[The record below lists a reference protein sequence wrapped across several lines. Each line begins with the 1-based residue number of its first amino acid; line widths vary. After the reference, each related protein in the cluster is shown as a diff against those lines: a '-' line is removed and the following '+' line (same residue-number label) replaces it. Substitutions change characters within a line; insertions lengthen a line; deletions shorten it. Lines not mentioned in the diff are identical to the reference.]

1 MGLLSRARDWPVM
14 PEGKYRIEGL
24 LGRGGMGAVYA
35 ARDLVLDRPV
45 AIKVIRPELVPDPA
59 ARERFLRE
67 AQTLAR
73 LTHPSIV
80 RVFAC
85 GLLPDGGPYLVM
97 ELVRGVDLQREL
109 VAEGRLEVSRASR
122 ILAAACA
129 AMESAHR
136 DGVLHGDLK
145 PENILL
151 PDDGGDD
158 EEDNEVAA
166 KVLDFGV
173 AQAIAMPDVQRRSGP
188 EARPPEWSGALG
200 GPRPSTDARGALSS
214 VEGRERRREGVPGD
228 EVPRT
233 TGDTPI
239 VGTPA
244 YMAPEQLR
252 GQPPS
257 PGTDVF
263 SLGVIAYEM
272 LIGELPFGR
281 GSAAEVALAQERG
294 IPAGHLDR
302 LPPALARAV
311 TAALAIDADRRPV
324 SAQAL
329 AHLIGAAAG
338 GL

>member
-67 AQTLAR
+67 AETLAR

-85 GLLPDGGPYLVM
+85 GSLPDGAPYLVM

-109 VAEGRLEVSRASR
+109 AAEGRLEVSRASR

-151 PDDGGDD
+151 PDDCSDD
-158 EEDNEVAA
+158 EDDNEVAA

-173 AQAIAMPDVQRRSGP
+173 AQAIRADP
-188 EARPPEWSGALG
+188 APPLG
-200 GPRPSTDARGALSS
+200 QSRIEPLAVAS
-214 VEGRERRREGVPGD
+214 VD
-228 EVPRT
+228 L
-233 TGDTPI
+233 PI

-272 LIGELPFGR
+272 LVGELPFGS

-294 IPAGHLDR
+294 IPAGHLDP

>member
-1 MGLLSRARDWPVM
+1 MRDWPVM

-24 LGRGGMGAVYA
+24 LGRGGMGMVYEA
-35 ARDLVLDRPV
+35 LDLVLDRPV
-45 AIKVIRPELVPDPA
+45 AIKVIRPELLPDPA
-59 ARERFLRE
+59 ARERFVHE

-80 RVFAC
+80 RVFAT
-85 GLLPDGGPYLVM
+85 GTLPDGGPYLVM
-97 ELVRGVDLQREL
+97 ELVYGVDLRKEL
-109 VAEGRLEVSRASR
+109 DAEGRLEPHRAAR
-122 ILAAACA
+122 ILSAVCA

-151 PDDGGDD
+151 PEDGD
-158 EEDNEVAA
+158 EEGDGVAA

-173 AQAIAMPDVQRRSGP
+173 AQAIGVDPAQPGPQGRVEPQAVASGDV
-188 EARPPEWSGALG
+188 
-200 GPRPSTDARGALSS
+200 
-214 VEGRERRREGVPGD
+214 
-228 EVPRT
+228 
-233 TGDTPI
+233 PI
-239 VGTPA
+239 FGTPA
-244 YMAPEQLR
+244 YMAPEQFR
-252 GQPPS
+252 GQPPT
-257 PGTDVF
+257 PRTDVF

-272 LIGELPFGR
+272 LIGELPFGS
-281 GSAAEVALAQERG
+281 GSAAEVALAQECGRR
-294 IPAGHLDR
+294 AGHLHP

-338 GL
+338 GF

>member
-45 AIKVIRPELVPDPA
+45 AIKVIRPELVPDPS

-136 DGVLHGDLK
+136 DGILHGDLK

-151 PDDGGDD
+151 PDDCSDD

-173 AQAIAMPDVQRRSGP
+173 AQAIRADP
-188 EARPPEWSGALG
+188 APPLG
-200 GPRPSTDARGALSS
+200 QGRIEPLAVAS
-214 VEGRERRREGVPGD
+214 VD
-228 EVPRT
+228 L
-233 TGDTPI
+233 PI

-252 GQPPS
+252 GHPPS

>member
-24 LGRGGMGAVYA
+24 LGRGGMGSVYA
-35 ARDLVLDRPV
+35 ARDVTLDRPV

-59 ARERFLRE
+59 ARERFNRE

-73 LTHPSIV
+73 LKHPSIV
-80 RVFAC
+80 TVFAC
-85 GLLPDGGPYLVM
+85 GSLPDGGPYLVM
-97 ELVRGVDLQREL
+97 ELVSGVDLRREL
-109 VAEGRLEVSRASR
+109 AAEGRLDPARASR
-122 ILAAACA
+122 ILAAVCG

-145 PENILL
+145 PENIML
-151 PDDGGDD
+151 PDDAEG
-158 EEDNEVAA
+158 EIEA

-188 EARPPEWSGALG
+188 EARPPEWSGACG
-200 GPRPSTDARGALSS
+200 GSRPSTDARGALSS
-214 VEGRERRREGVPGD
+214 VEGGERRREGVPGD
-228 EVPRT
+228 EVLRT
-233 TGDTPI
+233 TDVPI

-294 IPAGHLDR
+294 IPAGHLDP

>member
-80 RVFAC
+80 RVFAS
-85 GLLPDGGPYLVM
+85 GSLPDGRPYLVM

-109 VAEGRLEVSRASR
+109 AAEGRLEVSRASR

-151 PDDGGDD
+151 PDDCSDD
-158 EEDNEVAA
+158 EDDNEVAA

-173 AQAIAMPDVQRRSGP
+173 AQAIRADP
-188 EARPPEWSGALG
+188 APPLG
-200 GPRPSTDARGALSS
+200 QSRIEPLAVAS
-214 VEGRERRREGVPGD
+214 VD
-228 EVPRT
+228 L
-233 TGDTPI
+233 PI

-272 LIGELPFGR
+272 LVGELPFGS

-294 IPAGHLDR
+294 IPAGHLDP

>member
-1 MGLLSRARDWPVM
+1 MGLLSRPRDWPVM
-14 PEGKYRIEGL
+14 PDGKYRIERL
-24 LGRGGMGAVYA
+24 LGRGGMGSVYA
-35 ARDLVLDRPV
+35 ARDVALDRPV

-59 ARERFLRE
+59 ARERFIHE

-80 RVFAC
+80 TVFAC
-85 GLLPDGGPYLVM
+85 GTLADGGPYLVM
-97 ELVRGVDLQREL
+97 ELVRGVDLRREL
-109 VAEGRLEVSRASR
+109 ADEGRLEPSRASR
-122 ILAAACA
+122 ILAAVCA

-151 PDDGGDD
+151 PDGDD
-158 EEDNEVAA
+158 DEVEA

-173 AQAIAMPDVQRRSGP
+173 AQAIRANATQPLGQRPAPRRWRSRASTCRSS
-188 EARPPEWSGALG
+188 ARPPTW
-200 GPRPSTDARGALSS
+200 RPSSCADSR
-214 VEGRERRREGVPGD
+214 
-228 EVPRT
+228 
-233 TGDTPI
+233 
-239 VGTPA
+239 
-244 YMAPEQLR
+244 
-252 GQPPS
+252 PS
-257 PGTDVF
+257 PHTDVF

-281 GSAAEVALAQERG
+281 GSAAEVALAQARG
-294 IPAGHLDR
+294 IPAGHLDP

-311 TAALAIDADRRPV
+311 TAALAFDADRRPV

>member
-1 MGLLSRARDWPVM
+1 MSLLSRARDWPAM
-14 PEGKYRIEGL
+14 PKGKYRIEGL

-85 GLLPDGGPYLVM
+85 GSLPDGGPYLVM

-109 VAEGRLEVSRASR
+109 AAEGRLEVSRASR

-151 PDDGGDD
+151 PDDCGDD

-173 AQAIAMPDVQRRSGP
+173 AQAIAMPDVQRRSG
-188 EARPPEWSGALG
+188 
-200 GPRPSTDARGALSS
+200 
-214 VEGRERRREGVPGD
+214 D
-228 EVPRT
+228 EVPRRSM
-233 TGDTPI
+233 DMPI

-272 LIGELPFGR
+272 LVGELPFGN

-294 IPAGHLDR
+294 IPAWHLDP

-324 SAQAL
+324 SAQAF